1 MPKNM
6 KLARRIRGQKIYII
20 YFINPISDFQIKVE
34 RRKGKSR
41 VISQSFTSHRTVKVK
56 VIKMV
61 KTLRSLTLLR
71 VNELKRED
79 RGFQIPEDIP
89 QEIVK
94 DLMIAD
100 FFNGV
105 FTNRT
110 RKVSVMYDGVTW
122 TLSANTLASSYLG
135 IQPFMEMNKFRMQ
148 NTTVEAG
155 AHSPLI
161 NLDSLLEMT
170 KNSQDLIP
178 EDLEMK
184 MEIKFNAENWGRLEV
199 IGPDSKFVWTINSN
213 LEGSRTLT
221 HHGVRK
227 IDSETNGREFSIT
240 SLHLEETS
248 EGMDET

>member
-89 QEIVK
+89 QEIVQ

-100 FFNGV
+100 LFNGV

-122 TLSANTLASSYLG
+122 TLSANTRL
-135 IQPFMEMNKFRMQ
+135 F
-148 NTTVEAG
+148 
-155 AHSPLI
+155 
-161 NLDSLLEMT
+161 
-170 KNSQDLIP
+170 IP
-178 EDLEMK
+178 
-184 MEIKFNAENWGRLEV
+184 GY
-199 IGPDSKFVWTINSN
+199 
-213 LEGSRTLT
+213 RTLHGAEEVQDAE
-221 HHGVRK
+221 HHC
-227 IDSETNGREFSIT
+227 
-240 SLHLEETS
+240 
-248 EGMDET
+248 

>member
-1 MPKNM
+1 
-6 KLARRIRGQKIYII
+6 
-20 YFINPISDFQIKVE
+20 
-34 RRKGKSR
+34 
-41 VISQSFTSHRTVKVK
+41 
-56 VIKMV
+56 MV

-100 FFNGV
+100 LFNGV

-135 IQPFMEMNKFRMQ
+135 IQPSMKLNKFRMQ

-161 NLDSLLEMT
+161 NLESLLEMT

-199 IGPDSKFVWTINSN
+199 IGPDSKFVWTISSN
-213 LEGSRTLT
+213 LDGSRTLS

-240 SLHLEETS
+240 SLHLQETS
-248 EGMDET
+248 EEMDET